1 MARLKHEVTQI
12 APGTWCL
19 SEFRLVNAFLV
30 EGRERTALID
40 TGCGI
45 GNLRDTVRELTDK
58 PLVILITHGHF
69 DHDGGVKQFP
79 GVKVYLNPKDGGL
92 MRQMLD
98 GMEKTM
104 GSADMNYIRRYY
116 ITTRAPIRY
125 PEASVEELLALLP
138 PQEEDPT
145 YHWEPITDGMEIDLG
160 GRVLN
165 AIHTPGHSDGEMC
178 FLDETSRTLFSG
190 DTANVGIILM
200 RQPNNG
206 TKLIEICNQ
215 TMAKLWTLEASYDKL
230 GVGHDAVTI
239 PKQIVK
245 DYLDLTCGLLDGSI
259 VGAYE
264 ETGFRK
270 GDVARLGMAEL
281 WYQCDA

>member
-1 MARLKHEVTQI
+1 MSDLKHEVTRI

-30 EGRERTALID
+30 EGAEKAALID

-45 GNLRDTVRELTDK
+45 GNLAGIVRELTDK
-58 PLVILITHGHF
+58 PLIILITHGHF

-79 GVKVYLNPKDGGL
+79 GVPVYLHPADGQAMHQTL
-92 MRQMLD
+92 AMMQKM
-98 GMEKTM
+98 M
-104 GSADMNYIRRYY
+104 GSSDMNLMRRYY
-116 ITTRAPIRY
+116 ITSRAPIRY
-125 PEASVEELLALLP
+125 PEVSVEKLLELVPGEPCDPIYEYLP
-138 PQEEDPT
+138 ME
-145 YHWEPITDGMEIDLG
+145 DGMEFDLG
-160 GRVLN
+160 GRVLKV
-165 AIHTPGHSDGEMC
+165 IHTPGHTDGEVSI
-178 FLDETSRTLFSG
+178 LDETSRTLFSG

-206 TKLIEICNQ
+206 TKLIEICNR
-215 TMAKLWTLEASYDKL
+215 TMGKLWSLEGSYDQL

-239 PKQIVK
+239 DKQIVK
-245 DYLDLTCGLLDGSI
+245 DYYDLTTGLLDGSI

-264 ETGFRK
+264 EIGFRK